1 MFKKFFSLSNPLGL
15 VITSATIILALSPE
29 ARNGTRRLLVKG
41 AGAALALGDQ
51 VKGLTTGM
59 RMQLGTL
66 VEEAKAEKEMMMIPD
81 MSEAMKHGMEEGID
95 KTKQAAEK
103 AKQSFADLFT
113 AEEQPNKPFEE
124 FQPYNVLNDQSVKQK
139 LNEIEQQFH

>member
-66 VEEAKAEKEMMMIPD
+66 VEEAKAEKETMMISD
-81 MSEAMKHGMEEGID
+81 MSEAMKHGVEEGID

-103 AKQSFADLFT
+103 AKQSFADLFKE
-113 AEEQPNKPFEE
+113 EEQDRSLQQFEA
-124 FQPYNVLNDQSVKQK
+124 YNVLNDQSVKQK